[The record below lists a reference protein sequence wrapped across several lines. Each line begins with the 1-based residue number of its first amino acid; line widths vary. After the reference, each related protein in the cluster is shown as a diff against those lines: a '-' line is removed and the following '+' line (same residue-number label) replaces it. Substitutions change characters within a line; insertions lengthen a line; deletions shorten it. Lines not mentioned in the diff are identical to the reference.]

1 MTRFPTKFTVLLFL
15 LVLPLLAACA
25 AQVDTSHL
33 PDYVQAASQRV
44 QVAYQYAVDHSE
56 MLEHQPCYCGCGA
69 MGHLNN
75 LDCFVQSVSETGE
88 IIYDSHASGCGICV
102 DIALDA
108 KRLAEEGRTPLQVR
122 LYIDATYSQFGPS
135 TDTPMPEA

>member
-1 MTRFPTKFTVLLFL
+1 MTRFPTKFILLLLL
-15 LVLPLLAACA
+15 LVAPLLVACS

-33 PDYVQAASQRV
+33 PDYVQSASHRV
-44 QVAYQYAVDHSE
+44 QVAYQYAVDHPE
-56 MLEHQPCYCGCGA
+56 MLEHQPCYCGCGP

-75 LDCFVQSVSETGE
+75 LDCFIQDVKETGD
-88 IIYDSHASGCGICV
+88 ITYDPHASGCGICV

-108 KRLAEEGRTPLQVR
+108 KRLDEEGKTPLQVR

-135 TDTPMPEA
+135 TDTPMPEV